1 MKCFDVECWPYFY
14 YKYKGGNQ
22 LVFCDNIRD
31 FDDKLKLKDNYVKQF
46 RNHLFYI
53 DNISKITGHKLKHIF
68 RKDFERI
75 VK

>member
-14 YKYKGGNQ
+14 YKDNGGHQ
-22 LVFCDNIRD
+22 LGLCSNIRD